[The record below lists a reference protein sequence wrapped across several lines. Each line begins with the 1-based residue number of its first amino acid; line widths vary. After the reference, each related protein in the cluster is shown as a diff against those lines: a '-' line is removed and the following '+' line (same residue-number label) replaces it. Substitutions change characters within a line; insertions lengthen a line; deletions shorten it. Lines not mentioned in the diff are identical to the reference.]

1 MNLASPQLVGLI
13 HGEHAKPI
21 AIAVSRSLI
30 RGEGGVGGGSGSVHP
45 GDVVNVAV
53 WFSDRIAAYQVR
65 GGDTVVMTAVSSTYA
80 EGGRGGTQPRR
91 DDRRR

>member
-13 HGEHAKPI
+13 HGKHAKPI
-21 AIAVSRSLI
+21 AVSRSPI

-53 WFSDRIAAYQVR
+53 RFSDRIAAYQVR
-65 GGDTVVMTAVSSTYA
+65 GGDTVVMTAVSST
-80 EGGRGGTQPRR
+80 
-91 DDRRR
+91 